1 MSKKPYETLTVC
13 GTEYHFKITT
23 AHAVALEK
31 KLGTDLLSGTEK
43 IAEIGTLAEYYFAA
57 GASLNDGI
65 NKIEDV
71 YQLFDDYVTDGGSLE
86 ALQELVYDILL
97 TSGIITDTAAESIKK
112 AREKQLEAL
121 QKLLN

>member
-43 IAEIGTLAEYYFAA
+43 IAEIGTLAEYYFSA

-86 ALQELVYDILL
+86 ALQELVYDILH
-97 TSGIITDTAAESIKK
+97 TSGIITDKAAESIKK